1 MANDFNDQ
9 TDISLTKSLQPNNKT
24 DLLRA
29 ELLRGFETYLNDQ
42 HTLCVDNINLLEMLP
57 KLLKLQND
65 KGNLYGRSYAKH
77 GDLSIFFNLER
88 KWDRIANIMD
98 KAMKNGVDS
107 LHTEA
112 SETPTE
118 TFMDTVVDLGLYAL
132 MWAGYIRETRPEA
145 FKRFVHSNTL

>member
-9 TDISLTKSLQPNNKT
+9 TDISVTKATKPNNET
-24 DLLRA
+24 DLLKA
-29 ELLRGFETYLNDQ
+29 ELLRSFENYLNDQ
-42 HTLCVDNINLLEMLP
+42 SNFCVDNINLLEMLP

-132 MWAGYIRETRPEA
+132 MWAGYIREKHPEA
-145 FKRFVHSNTL
+145 FKKFVHSNKL